1 MLKVFHTINGVV
13 IKHFDI
19 YFKVE
24 LKFTLGFAIIGGL
37 LITVM
42 ILSTKNILKAR
53 VSEKSIDEIIKDS
66 KKITSKH
73 TKMKEL
79 LEEFTVF
86 PNNSKNQFLF

>member
-1 MLKVFHTINGVV
+1 MV